1 MSDSLVS
8 IHKAVE
14 KAAECSAR
22 HVEST
27 AVVEGYRN
35 QVVWQGIVEVFE
47 LSGHAKAKRA
57 YGWQD
62 GERFVAVLEIP
73 PVDSPNTAVRAA
85 IIAKSR
91 K

>member
-1 MSDSLVS
+1 MSDSLEN

-14 KAAECSAR
+14 RAAECPATHLESA
-22 HVEST
+22 
-27 AVVEGYRN
+27 AVVEGYKGETI
-35 QVVWQGIVEVFE
+35 WKGIVEIFE
-47 LSGHAKAKRA
+47 LIGHPKAKRA

-62 GERFVAVLEIP
+62 GERLVAVLEIP

-85 IIAKSR
+85 IVANAR